1 MIDAYSAR
9 QDFDPRRGRAR
20 RKRAQLAALEQ
31 ELSEREL
38 DRATLQADLAVI
50 EKSYLD
56 VVGRKY
62 AELDQLE
69 AKIAEAHASQN
80 PLDQAA
86 QKRAE
91 DARVQAEEST
101 RTVEDREEQ
110 TRRQKGNQSASL
122 RDCYRQAAKLL
133 HPDLT
138 LDPKQKEIRQ
148 RLMAEV
154 NQAYAEGDEERIRQ
168 ILSEWQASP
177 DNVEGDGFGAELVRV
192 IRKIAQVQARL
203 RAIAT
208 EMDQLRVSE
217 LWQLKSKIEEAHAQ
231 GLDLLEDLAVR
242 LDQRIGETRER
253 LNGIVT
259 RRDP

>member
-1 MIDAYSAR
+1 MPSQPAR
-9 QDFDPRRGRAR
+9 ILTPEEEELE

-38 DRATLQADLAVI
+38 DRATLQAELAIV

-69 AKIAEAHASQN
+69 AKIAEALAGQN

-122 RDCYRQAAKLL
+122 RECYRQAAKLL

-154 NQAYAEGDEERIRQ
+154 NRAYAEGDEERIRR
-168 ILSEWQASP
+168 ILSEWRASP
-177 DNVEGDGFGAELVRV
+177 DSVEGEGFGVELVRV
-192 IRKIAQVQARL
+192 IRKIAQIQARL

-208 EMDQLRVSE
+208 EMDQLRVGE
-217 LWQLKSKIEEAHAQ
+217 LCQLKSKLEEAHAQ
-231 GLDLLEDLAVR
+231 GLDLLTDLALR
-242 LDQRIGETRER
+242 LDQRIGEARER

-259 RRDP
+259 RRDS